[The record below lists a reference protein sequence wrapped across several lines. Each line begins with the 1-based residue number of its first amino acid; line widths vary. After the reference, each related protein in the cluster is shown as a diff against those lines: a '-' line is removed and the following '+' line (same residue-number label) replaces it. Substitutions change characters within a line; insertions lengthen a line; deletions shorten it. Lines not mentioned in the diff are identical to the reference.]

1 MMKTVWVTGATGFL
15 GGRVVSTLLNR
26 GYHVIASGR
35 QAHILSQFEDHGAQ
49 ILSFDLADQNPPE
62 LPAIDAAVHCAALSS
77 PWGRYQDFYQA
88 NVKGTHT
95 ALGMARQAGA
105 KRFVHIS
112 TPSVYFRFR
121 DQLKVSESQALPR
134 PVNAYAATKA
144 RAEHN
149 VLAETTLDPIILRPR
164 GLYGRGDT
172 ALLPRLMA
180 AARTR
185 PLPLMNHG
193 ETVTDLTHVD
203 DVVSAILAALAV
215 PCSPEK
221 RIFNISGG
229 AALNLKSVIEH
240 VGAKTNI
247 SIRWRRVPS
256 WAALAYARSLELIA
270 RVTPGQPEPAVTA
283 YGVGLFAFSQ
293 TLDLTAAKEGLNW
306 TPQISFQEGLEM
318 TFKDVSEP

>member
-15 GGRVVSTLLNR
+15 GGRLVSTLLKRGNR
-26 GYHVIASGR
+26 VIASGR
-35 QAHILSQFEDHGAQ
+35 QAHILSRFEAQGAQ

-62 LPAIDAAVHCAALSS
+62 LPEIDAVVHCAALSS

-88 NVKGTHT
+88 NVKGTQT
-95 ALGMARQAGA
+95 ALGMAKQAGT

-121 DQLKVSESQALPR
+121 DQLNVSESQALPR

-144 RAEHN
+144 RAEHD

-172 ALLPRLMA
+172 ALLPRLMTA
-180 AARTR
+180 AQTR

-203 DVVSAILAALAV
+203 DVVSAILAALTA
-215 PCSPEK
+215 PPSPGK

-240 VGAKTNI
+240 VGEKANI
-247 SIRWRRVPS
+247 GIRWRRVPT
-256 WAALAYARSLELIA
+256 WAALAYARGLEFIA
-270 RVTPGQPEPAVTA
+270 NCTPGKPEPAVTA
-283 YGVGLFAFSQ
+283 YSVGLFAFSQ
-293 TLDLTAAKEGLNW
+293 TLDLTAAKEVLNW
-306 TPQISFQEGLEM
+306 TPQIGFQEGLEL